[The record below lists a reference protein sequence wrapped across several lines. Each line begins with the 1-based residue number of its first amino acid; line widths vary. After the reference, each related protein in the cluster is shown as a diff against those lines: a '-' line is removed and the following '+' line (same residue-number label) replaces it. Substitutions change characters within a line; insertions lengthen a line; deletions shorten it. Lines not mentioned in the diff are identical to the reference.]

1 MTAPQD
7 LPGAPARPVVVPRPD
22 SSAGSVGTGLFFL
35 VVGVALSAIGMVA
48 FGLLVI
54 VVGAIPLAV
63 GVYRA
68 ARNLDSIAA
77 VAYNESLRGDDA

>member
-1 MTAPQD
+1 MTAPQN

-22 SSAGSVGTGLFFL
+22 SSAGPLGTGLFFL
-35 VVGVALSAIGMVA
+35 VVGGAISALGMVA

-54 VVGAIPLAV
+54 VIGAIPLAI

-68 ARNLDSIAA
+68 ARNLDAIAA
-77 VAYNESLRGDDA
+77 ITYNESLRGDG

>member
-1 MTAPQD
+1 MTAPQN

-22 SSAGSVGTGLFFL
+22 ASAGSLGTGLFFL
-35 VVGVALSAIGMVA
+35 VVGAALSVVGLVA
-48 FGLLVI
+48 WGLLAMVI
-54 VVGAIPLAV
+54 GAIPLAI

-77 VAYNESLRGDDA
+77 VAYNRSLRGEG